1 MVTWPRIA
9 FVILCAWSLE
19 TSAEAF
25 AQETVSVAVPD
36 TLCDYCRDF
45 TDGATATGN
54 VRTAYRPGVGYAG
67 EAAQKGMATQP
78 ADKELTVQVVERPSG
93 AKSK

>member
-1 MVTWPRIA
+1 MSTWPRIA
-9 FVILCAWSLE
+9 FVVLCVWSLD
-19 TSAEAF
+19 TSAEAS

-45 TDGATATGN
+45 TDGATAAGN

-67 EAAQKGMATQP
+67 GPAQKGMATQQS
-78 ADKELTVQVVERPSG
+78 DKELTVQIVERPSG
-93 AKSK
+93 AKPK